1 MNRFLGPFSKGR
13 IEALTDGIFGFAM
26 TLLVVNFELP
36 PSQAVESIPNL
47 LYYIRYDFL
56 QYTIAFMILA
66 ALWVA
71 HHQQYYYISRIDN
84 KMLWLGILSLMF
96 VALMPFSTQ
105 LSDTYPAN
113 HAAAS
118 FFSANLFVIGLI
130 FIVQR
135 RHAASGHRLLEK
147 DLSKEI
153 VTDMHNRNMVIPA
166 ISLLVMVL
174 SFLGINWSILLYFT
188 VPFIFWAV
196 HRSHH
201 KLHEMTE
208 LTEKAE

>member
-1 MNRFLGPFSKGR
+1 MGPFSKGR
-13 IEALTDGIFGFAM
+13 LEALTDGIFGFAM

-36 PSQAVESIPNL
+36 PPYAVESIPNL

-56 QYTIAFMILA
+56 QYVIAFMILA
-66 ALWVA
+66 ILWVA
-71 HHQQYYYISRIDN
+71 LHQQYYYIKYIDN
-84 KMLWLGILSLMF
+84 SMLWYGILSLMF

-113 HAAAS
+113 YAAAS
-118 FFSANLFVIGLI
+118 FFSANLFIIGLI
-130 FIVQR
+130 FIAQW

-147 DLSKEI
+147 DSSKEI
-153 VTDMHNRNMVIPA
+153 VTDMRNRNIVIPA
-166 ISLLVMVL
+166 ISLLVMIL
-174 SFLGINWSILLYFT
+174 SFLGINWGILLYFT

-201 KLHEMTE
+201 HLHETTE
-208 LTEKAE
+208 LAEEME